1 MAIAKRPATA
11 KAVATEQFIKG
22 APDAAAES
30 KAKSGRKVAI
40 SFSIKAEL
48 LDSLDAMAEAHGQ
61 SRSALINRGIL
72 ELLQRDGR

>member
-22 APDAAAES
+22 APDAAAT

-40 SFSIKAEL
+40 SFSVKAEL
-48 LDSLDAMAEAHGQ
+48 LDALDAMAEAHGQ

-72 ELLQRDGR
+72 ELLQRNGG